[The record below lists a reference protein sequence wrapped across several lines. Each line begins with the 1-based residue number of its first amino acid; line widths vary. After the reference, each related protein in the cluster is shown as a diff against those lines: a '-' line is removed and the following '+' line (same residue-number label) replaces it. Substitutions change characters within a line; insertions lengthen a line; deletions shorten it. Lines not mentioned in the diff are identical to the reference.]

1 MSLLFLEFFIY
12 LGKSLRDRILFGLY
26 LLGLAIILSSH
37 SFYLLGFFAILLLLL
52 ARTAWFKILKKAL
65 KSIFFFNI
73 AISVGFLIISLLNQR
88 PWMEYLL
95 LFNLRVF
102 DLTLSTM
109 LFSHYVNIALALSF
123 SKTLS
128 FLLSISL
135 SQIYSY
141 QKSYENFMLSLKSRL
156 IKKMSERSQKE
167 FITSVFGYFFTKAL
181 YDSEEK
187 SLALK
192 ARGFFDKD

>member
-1 MSLLFLEFFIY
+1 M
-12 LGKSLRDRILFGLY
+12 RDKILFGCY
-26 LLGLAIILSSH
+26 IVGLGIILSSH
-37 SFYLLGFFAILLLLL
+37 SLYLLLSFSFILLLL
-52 ARTAWFKILKKAL
+52 ARSHWFILFKKAL
-65 KSIFFFNI
+65 KSIIFFNI
-73 AISVGFLIISLLNQR
+73 AISIGYLIVALMQHR
-88 PWMEYLL
+88 PWIEYLS

-102 DLTLSTM
+102 DLTLITL
-109 LFSHYVNIALALSF
+109 LFSHNVNIALALSF

-128 FLLSISL
+128 FLLTISL

-156 IKKMSERSQKE
+156 IKKMSERSKKE
-167 FITSVFGYFFTKAL
+167 FISSVFGYFFTKAL

-192 ARGFFDKD
+192 ARGFFDKS

>member
-1 MSLLFLEFFIY
+1 M
-12 LGKSLRDRILFGLY
+12 RDRTLFGLY
-26 LLGLAIILSSH
+26 LLGLAVILASH
-37 SFYLLGFFAILLLLL
+37 SSYLLLFFAFILLLL
-52 ARTAWFKILKKAL
+52 ARSQWLKMLKKSFKA
-65 KSIFFFNI
+65 IVFFNI
-73 AISVGFLIISLLNQR
+73 AITLGYLIIALVQQK
-88 PWMEYLL
+88 PWLDYLL

-102 DLTLSTM
+102 DLTLTTM

-141 QKSYENFMLSLKSRL
+141 QKSYENFMLALKSRL
-156 IKKMSERSQKE
+156 IKKMSERAQKE

-187 SLALK
+187 KFGA
-192 ARGFFDKD
+192 

>member
-1 MSLLFLEFFIY
+1 MEFSICLE
-12 LGKSLRDRILFGLY
+12 KNLRDRILFGFY
-26 LLGLAIILSSH
+26 LLGLLVILSSH
-37 SFYLLGFFAILLLLL
+37 SFYLLGSFAIILLFL
-52 ARTAWFKILKKAL
+52 AKREWFKMLKKAL

-73 AISVGFLIISLLNQR
+73 AISIGFVAIALLQHK

-102 DLTLSTM
+102 DLTLTTM

-141 QKSYENFMLSLKSRL
+141 QKSYENFMLALKSRL
-156 IKKMSERSQKE
+156 IKKMGERAKKE

-192 ARGFFDKD
+192 ARGFFDKS

>member
-73 AISVGFLIISLLNQR
+73 AISVGFFIISLLNQK

-156 IKKMSERSQKE
+156 IKKMRERSQKE

>member
-1 MSLLFLEFFIY
+1 MRLFLGFFTF
-12 LGKSLRDRILFGLY
+12 LEKNLRDKILFGVY
-26 LLGLAIILSSH
+26 LLGLAIILASH
-37 SFYLLGFFAILLLLL
+37 SFYILGFFAIVLLLL
-52 ARTAWFKILKKAL
+52 ARSEWFKLLKKAL

-73 AISVGFLIISLLNQR
+73 AISIGYLTIALLQQKA
-88 PWMEYLL
+88 WMEYLL

-102 DLTLSTM
+102 DLTLTTL
-109 LFSHYVNIALALSF
+109 LFSHTVNIALALSF

-141 QKSYENFMLSLKSRL
+141 QKSYENFMLALKSRL
-156 IKKMSERSQKE
+156 IKKMGERAKKE

-192 ARGFFDKD
+192 ARGFFDQS

>member
-1 MSLLFLEFFIY
+1 
-12 LGKSLRDRILFGLY
+12 LRDRILFGLY

-37 SFYLLGFFAILLLLL
+37 SFYLLGFFAILLLVL

-73 AISVGFLIISLLNQR
+73 AISVGFLIIALLNQR

-102 DLTLSTM
+102 DLTLTTL

-128 FLLSISL
+128 FLLTISL

-141 QKSYENFMLSLKSRL
+141 QKSYENFTLSLKSRL

-192 ARGFFDKD
+192 ARGFFDKS

>member
-1 MSLLFLEFFIY
+1 
-12 LGKSLRDRILFGLY
+12 LRDRILLGFY
-26 LLGLAIILSSH
+26 LLGLVIILSSH
-37 SFYLLGFFAILLLLL
+37 SFYLLSFFAIVLLCL
-52 ARTAWFKILKKAL
+52 ARSSWLKILKKAL

-73 AISVGFLIISLLNQR
+73 AISIGYIAIAVLQERVWL
-88 PWMEYLL
+88 EYIL

-102 DLTLSTM
+102 VLTLTTL
-109 LFSHYVNIALALSF
+109 LFSHYVNITLALSF

-128 FLLSISL
+128 FLLSVSL

-141 QKSYENFMLSLKSRL
+141 QKSYENFMLALKSRL
-156 IKKMSERSQKE
+156 IKKMNERAKKE

-192 ARGFFDKD
+192 ARGFFDQN

>member
-1 MSLLFLEFFIY
+1 M
-12 LGKSLRDRILFGLY
+12 RDRILFGFY
-26 LLGLAIILSSH
+26 LLGLALILASH
-37 SFYLLGFFAILLLLL
+37 SFYILGFFAVLLLLL
-52 ARTAWFKILKKAL
+52 ARSEWFKMLKKAL

-73 AISVGFLIISLLNQR
+73 AISIGFVIIALLHQK

-102 DLTLSTM
+102 DLTLTTM

-128 FLLSISL
+128 FLMTIAL

-141 QKSYENFMLSLKSRL
+141 QKSYENFMLALKSRL
-156 IKKMSERSQKE
+156 IKKMSERARKE

-192 ARGFFDKD
+192 ARGFFDKS

>member
-1 MSLLFLEFFIY
+1 MLLFLEFFIC
-12 LGKSLRDRILFGLY
+12 LEKNLRDRILFGFY
-26 LLGLAIILSSH
+26 FLGLLVILSSH
-37 SFYLLGFFAILLLLL
+37 SFYLLGFFAIILLFL
-52 ARTAWFKILKKAL
+52 AKREWFKMLKKAL

-73 AISVGFLIISLLNQR
+73 AISIGFVSIALLQQK
-88 PWMEYLL
+88 PWIEYLL

-102 DLTLSTM
+102 DLTLTTM

-141 QKSYENFMLSLKSRL
+141 QKSYENFMLALKSRL
-156 IKKMSERSQKE
+156 IKKMGERAKKE

-192 ARGFFDKD
+192 ARGFFDKS

>member
-1 MSLLFLEFFIY
+1 MEFFTF
-12 LGKSLRDRILFGLY
+12 LGKNLRDRTLFGLY
-26 LLGLAIILSSH
+26 LLGLAVILASH
-37 SFYLLGFFAILLLLL
+37 SSYLLLFFAFILLLL
-52 ARTAWFKILKKAL
+52 ARSQWLKMLKKSFKA
-65 KSIFFFNI
+65 IVFFNI
-73 AISVGFLIISLLNQR
+73 AITLGYLIIALVQQK
-88 PWMEYLL
+88 PWLDYLL

-102 DLTLSTM
+102 DLTLTTM

-141 QKSYENFMLSLKSRL
+141 QKSYENFMLALKSRL
-156 IKKMSERSQKE
+156 IKKMSERAQKE

-192 ARGFFDKD
+192 ARGFFDKS

>member
-1 MSLLFLEFFIY
+1 MAVLQGRVWLEYI
-12 LGKSLRDRILFGLY
+12 
-26 LLGLAIILSSH
+26 
-37 SFYLLGFFAILLLLL
+37 
-52 ARTAWFKILKKAL
+52 
-65 KSIFFFNI
+65 
-73 AISVGFLIISLLNQR
+73 
-88 PWMEYLL
+88 L

-102 DLTLSTM
+102 VLTLITL

-128 FLLSISL
+128 FLLSVSL

-156 IKKMSERSQKE
+156 IKKMNERAKKE

-192 ARGFFDKD
+192 ARGFFD

>member
-1 MSLLFLEFFIY
+1 MAQSKWL
-12 LGKSLRDRILFGLY
+12 KM
-26 LLGLAIILSSH
+26 
-37 SFYLLGFFAILLLLL
+37 
-52 ARTAWFKILKKAL
+52 LKKAL

-73 AISVGFLIISLLNQR
+73 AISIGYVIVALLQQKA
-88 PWMEYLL
+88 WVEYVL

-102 DLTLSTM
+102 DLTLTTL
-109 LFSHYVNIALALSF
+109 LFSHTVNIALALSF

-141 QKSYENFMLSLKSRL
+141 QKSYENFMLALKSRL
-156 IKKMSERSQKE
+156 IKKMGERAKKE

-192 ARGFFDKD
+192 ARGFFDQN